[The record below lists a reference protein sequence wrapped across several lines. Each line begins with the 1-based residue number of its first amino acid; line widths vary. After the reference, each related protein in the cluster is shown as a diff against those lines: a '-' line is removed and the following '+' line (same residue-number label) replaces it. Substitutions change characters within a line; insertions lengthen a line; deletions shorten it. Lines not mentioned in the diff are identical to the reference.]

1 MTWSSRIGRALP
13 FATALLL
20 APTVARAQ
28 APSPE
33 IAPAPTTLAMQFQE
47 NRDRETLRQFIERE
61 DVRRVAR
68 LADLDVERMSS
79 GILALEGEK
88 LNRAANQARAIE
100 SRLGAQDT
108 ITISATTLI
117 IILLLVLLIVVVAS

>member
-1 MTWSSRIGRALP
+1 MRWRSGIGRGLP

-20 APTVARAQ
+20 APAAARAQ

-33 IAPAPTTLAMQFQE
+33 IVPAPTTLAMQFQE
-47 NRDRETLRQFIERE
+47 DRDRQTLRQFIARE

-68 LADLDVERMSS
+68 LADLDVDRMSD

-100 SRLGAQDT
+100 SRLAEQDT